1 MLSGINKI
9 QPVSREPLQAFVKSN
24 GKYHHREFLSN
35 APAHIFSDISRMDA
49 PYLK

>member
-35 APAHIFSDISRMDA
+35 APAHIFLIYPEWMHRI
-49 PYLK
+49 